1 VRIALVGYMGSGKS
15 TMGRLLAKQMNIPF
29 IDLDERIEL
38 VEGTSVADIFITKGE
53 AYFRALES
61 AMLTEILVR
70 EKSYVL
76 ATGGGTPCFFQQ
88 MQLLNERC
96 VTVYLRCS
104 SSVLQARLIDSSQ
117 SRPVL
122 SNLSHGISEH
132 LMEREKI
139 YSQAQIIVNGELPIL
154 GLSQYIQRLLI

>member
-1 VRIALVGYMGSGKS
+1 MGSGKS
-15 TMGRLLAKQMNIPF
+15 TMGRLLAEQMKIPF

-38 VEGTSVADIFITKGE
+38 VEGTSVADIFTTKGE
-53 AYFRALES
+53 AYFRKLES
-61 AMLTEILVR
+61 AMLTEILDR

-76 ATGGGTPCFFQQ
+76 ATGGGTPCFFEQ

-96 VTVYLRCS
+96 MTIYLRCS
-104 SSVLQARLIDSSQ
+104 SSVLQVRLTDSSQ

-122 SNLSHGISEH
+122 SNLSDGISEH

-139 YSQAQIIVNGELPIL
+139 YSKAQIIVNGELPIL
-154 GLSQYIQRLLI
+154 ELSQYIQMLLI